1 MTRLSVNL
9 VKNQKSLDITEVF
22 MSIAEKMGVVRFEQK
37 LKSRYLQREIYVLG
51 N

>member
-22 MSIAEKMGVVRFEQK
+22 TSIAEKME
-37 LKSRYLQREIYVLG
+37 
-51 N
+51 